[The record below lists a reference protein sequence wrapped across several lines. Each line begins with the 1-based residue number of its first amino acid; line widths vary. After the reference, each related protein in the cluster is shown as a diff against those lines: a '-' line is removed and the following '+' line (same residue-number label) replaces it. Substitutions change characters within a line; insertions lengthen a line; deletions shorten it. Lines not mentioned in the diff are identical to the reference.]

1 MTVELLDHVER
12 QLASARRL
20 LRIVLA
26 QRDAIRR
33 QDVEGVLLQLTEV
46 QSEMTER
53 ARLELERDEIL
64 QEAGRRLGL
73 APETIELEMLY
84 PLLPEDQVETLRER
98 SAELRGL
105 FAEIALV
112 HGQNRV
118 LIRQELSFLDHL
130 IRVLSGAPQGGYS
143 AFGTAAPT
151 PPSVTVLDARA

>member
-1 MTVELLDHVER
+1 MTAGLLEHLDR

-33 QDVEGVLLQLTEV
+33 QDVETVLLQLTEV
-46 QSEMTER
+46 QTEMGER
-53 ARLELERDEIL
+53 ARLELERDALLED
-64 QEAGRRLGL
+64 AGRRLGL
-73 APETIELEMLY
+73 APETIELDA
-84 PLLPEDQVETLRER
+84 LLALVPPAEAETIRER

-130 IRVLSGAPQGGYS
+130 IRVLSGTPQGAYS
-143 AFGTAAPT
+143 PFGEAAPAAM
-151 PPSVTVLDARA
+151 SVIDARA

>member
-1 MTVELLDHVER
+1 MTAGLLEHLDR

-33 QDVEGVLLQLTEV
+33 QDVETVLLQLTEV
-46 QSEMTER
+46 QTEMGER
-53 ARLELERDEIL
+53 ARLELERDALLED
-64 QEAGRRLGL
+64 AGRRLGI
-73 APETIELEMLY
+73 APETVELET
-84 PLLPEDQVETLRER
+84 LLDLVPHEEAETVRER

-130 IRVLSGAPQGGYS
+130 IRVLSGTPQGAYS
-143 AFGTAAPT
+143 PFGEAAPAT
-151 PPSVTVLDARA
+151 MSVIDARA

>member
-1 MTVELLDHVER
+1 VTGELLDHVER

-33 QDVEGVLLQLTEV
+33 QDVETVLLQLTEV
-46 QSEMTER
+46 QGEMTER
-53 ARLELERDEIL
+53 ARLELERDGLL
-64 QEAGRRLGL
+64 QDAGRRLGL
-73 APETIELEMLY
+73 APETVELEMLFT
-84 PLLPEDQVETLRER
+84 LVPEDEADELRER

-130 IRVLSGAPQGGYS
+130 IRMLSGAPQAGYS
-143 AFGTAAPT
+143 PFGNAAPG
-151 PPSVTVLDARA
+151 PPAVTVLDARA